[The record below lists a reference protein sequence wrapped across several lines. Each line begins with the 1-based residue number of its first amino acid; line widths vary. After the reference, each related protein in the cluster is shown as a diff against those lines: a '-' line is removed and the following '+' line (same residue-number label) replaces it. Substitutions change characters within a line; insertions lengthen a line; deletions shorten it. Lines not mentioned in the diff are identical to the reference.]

1 MKFNL
6 LELSLR
12 PKLIYLPESAAA
24 NYRLSDR
31 SRNYHYKQDAVGNIN
46 LALGFRA
53 EWGKKS
59 STPNVGL
66 EPTTLRLRVSC
77 STD

>member
-31 SRNYHYKQDAVGNIN
+31 SRNYHFKQDVVGNIN

-53 EWGKKS
+53 EWGKKV
-59 STPNVGL
+59 PR
-66 EPTTLRLRVSC
+66 PTWGSNPRP
-77 STD
+77 